1 MRRPF
6 PTFRPSA
13 AAHALAAIFRIAR
26 ALRTAQAIC
35 VASTCWVAPASG
47 QSRAETLRYVTAGV
61 VNTLDPVMLGGTP
74 EATALSTS
82 VYDRLLRFDRTP
94 TAEGS
99 YVFDFTKIRGELAER
114 HEVSADGLTITLHLR
129 PDAVWHDGSPVT
141 ADDVKWSLDRA
152 VSAQTMSKAQVSTGS
167 LTSPEQFKV
176 VDPRTVTIT
185 LERPDRL
192 AVPNLATT
200 YAPMFN
206 ATLAKRHATAEDPWA
221 TTWLK
226 DHTAAGGAY
235 TVQSFEAGK
244 QVVLGRNDAWTNGP
258 RPAFPRLIVQ
268 TVPEA
273 ATRANLVE
281 RGDADITIGLQ
292 GEDLKALATVS
303 SVRVVSTP
311 MPTGYAALIFNT
323 QMAPF
328 DKPAVRQA
336 LALALPYDPVFSAA
350 FDGRGAKLYGASW
363 TREPSSADFP
373 QALPPRQDLA
383 AAKAKLAEAGFP
395 DGFETTLSYSV
406 SRASFADPAASL
418 IQEAFAKVGVRLRI
432 EKLPDA
438 QMASAVTEKRL
449 PMLLERS
456 LALFPSTEY
465 FFRIFMSGT
474 SRWNFANWNNAEVN
488 ALLPQARYEAD
499 EGRYEALARKLVG
512 LAADQVPMA
521 FILKPSYDV
530 ALSRKI
536 SGFTTWYHYY
546 PDLRDLRR
554 D

>member
-1 MRRPF
+1 MSRPF
-6 PTFRPSA
+6 PTRRLCATPL
-13 AAHALAAIFRIAR
+13 ALATTGWITIA
-26 ALRTAQAIC
+26 
-35 VASTCWVAPASG
+35 CWVAPASA
-47 QSRAETLRYVTAGV
+47 QPRAETLRYVTAGV

-74 EATALSTS
+74 ESTALSTS

-94 TAEGS
+94 TSEGS
-99 YVFDFTKIRGELAER
+99 YVFEFTKIRGELAER
-114 HEVSADGLTITLHLR
+114 YEVSADGLTITLHLR
-129 PDAVWHDGSPVT
+129 PKAVWHDGNPVT
-141 ADDVKWSLDRA
+141 AEDVKWSLDRA
-152 VSAQTMSKAQVSTGS
+152 VCAQTMSKAQVSTGS

-176 VDPRTVTIT
+176 VDPRTVTIK

-192 AVPNLATT
+192 AVPNLATV

-206 ATLAKRHATAEDPWA
+206 ARLAKQHATAQDPWA
-221 TTWLK
+221 TEWLK

-258 RPAFPRLIVQ
+258 KPAFPRLIVQ
-268 TVPEA
+268 TIPEA

-281 RGDADITIGLQ
+281 RGDADLTIGLQ
-292 GEDLKALATVS
+292 GEDLKALAKAG
-303 SVRVVSTP
+303 SVKVVSTP

-328 DKPAVRQA
+328 DKPTVRQA
-336 LALALPYDPVFSAA
+336 LALALPYNPLFSAA

-363 TREPSSADFP
+363 TGEPPSADFP
-373 QALPPRQDLA
+373 QALPSHQDLV
-383 AAKAKLAEAGFP
+383 AAKTKLAEAGFP

-406 SRASFADPAASL
+406 SRASFADPAVSL
-418 IQEAFAKVGVRLRI
+418 IQEAFAKVGVRLKI

-474 SRWNFANWNNAEVN
+474 SRWNFASWNNAEVN

-499 EGRYEALARKLVG
+499 ERKYEALARKLVG

-521 FILKPSYDV
+521 FIVKPSYDV
-530 ALSRKI
+530 VMDRKI

-546 PDLRDLRR
+546 PDFRDLKR